1 MIWLSPVKTMES
13 AIVTSISPVR
23 QLLEIRQ
30 FISRLTV
37 RPSPRLTAALTSGW
51 GTPVLQM

>member
-13 AIVTSISPVR
+13 VIVTSISPVR

-30 FISRLTV
+30 FISRLAV
-37 RPSPRLTAALTSGW
+37 RP
-51 GTPVLQM
+51 

>member
-30 FISRLTV
+30 FISRLAL
-37 RPSPRLTAALTSGW
+37 RPLPRLTAALTSGW

>member
-13 AIVTSISPVR
+13 EIVTSISPVR

-30 FISRLTV
+30 FISRLAV
-37 RPSPRLTAALTSGW
+37 RPLPRLTAALTSGW

>member
-1 MIWLSPVKTMES
+1 MIRRSPVKTMES

-30 FISRLTV
+30 FISRL
-37 RPSPRLTAALTSGW
+37 A
-51 GTPVLQM
+51 

>member
-13 AIVTSISPVR
+13 AIAASISPVR

-30 FISRLTV
+30 FISRLAL
-37 RPSPRLTAALTSGW
+37 RPLPRLTAALTSGW